1 MKSQNSFFA
10 IALVVLAVLLFAACV
25 PPEVPAESENAVAQ
39 EAVAQIETEA
49 GQAEAAGDEFPIEV
63 LYFTPAQTEGPF
75 YPVEKLTDRD
85 NDLFVLE
92 GADGSPAGE
101 VLAFGGRLYDGTGMP
116 IPGAVIE
123 IWQTDDNGIY
133 LHPGDSNSPNRDAN
147 FQSYGEAITGE
158 DGGYTFRTVMP
169 GGYDP
174 RPRHIHVKVKV
185 DGQEVLTTQFYFS
198 NDPQASADSIFA
210 RTGEEVEALIMEIE
224 EGIDFEGNRALIGR
238 RDIIL
243 RMNLSE

>member
-1 MKSQNSFFA
+1 MKSENSFFA
-10 IALVVLAVLLFAACV
+10 IALVVLALLLFAACV
-25 PPEVPAESENAVAQ
+25 PPEVPAESEDSVAQ
-39 EAVAQIETEA
+39 EAAAQIENEA
-49 GQAEAAGDEFPIEV
+49 GQVEAAGDEFPIEV

-174 RPRHIHVKVKV
+174 RPRHIHVKVRV
-185 DGQEVLTTQFYFS
+185 EGQEVLTTQFYFS